1 MDFGSI
7 LLLLA
12 LVIVVGAFIARPLQ
26 ERGKTAAVELDIE
39 YSELLAERERVLEA
53 LAELDFDNEMGK
65 VPDSLYPMQREALV
79 KRGAAV
85 LRLLDEHQHQPAVE
99 TGDDR
104 ETVAYD
110 RDDPIEAMIAAR
122 RGEKPAKVAK
132 NHTKDKYCANCGAK
146 LEPGDKFCAG
156 CGKKL

>member
-12 LVIVVGAFIARPLQ
+12 LVVVVGLFLARPLQ
-26 ERGKTAAVELDIE
+26 GRGLNMAATEVDIE
-39 YSELLAERERVLEA
+39 LSELLAERERVLEA

-65 VPDSLYPMQREALV
+65 VPDSLFPMQREALV

-85 LRLLDEHQHQPAVE
+85 LRLLDEHMPATAEAADGEMV
-99 TGDDR
+99 T
-104 ETVAYD
+104 YD
-110 RDDPIEAMIAAR
+110 QDDPVEVLIAAKR
-122 RGEKPAKVAK
+122 MDKSPQIAKK
-132 NHTKDKYCANCGAK
+132 DTKEKYCANCGVK
-146 LEPGDKFCAG
+146 LQPGDKFCPD